1 MKVKLVLMSALVL
14 AGCSEKYG
22 DLHEWMNQTRADAK
36 TKVRPAEPPAPLE
49 PVTYFAPQQS
59 GPNAYSM
66 QRMKAA
72 FQNGSAPNLN
82 RTKELLENYSL
93 ENLRYVGSIG
103 SKNALSALIEVDV
116 NGQPHVY
123 TVRPGNYLGQNFGR
137 ITKIT
142 ADRLGIVET
151 VEDTFGNWVNRD
163 AELTLTIDGAPTST
177 PTDAGK

>member
-1 MKVKLVLMSALVL
+1 
-14 AGCSEKYG
+14 
-22 DLHEWMNQTRADAK
+22 
-36 TKVRPAEPPAPLE
+36 
-49 PVTYFAPQQS
+49 
-59 GPNAYSM
+59 M

-103 SKNALSALIEVDV
+103 SKNALSALIEVEV

-142 ADRLGIVET
+142 ADRIGIVET

-163 AELTLTIDGAPTST
+163 AELTLTIDGTPTST

>member
-14 AGCSEKYG
+14 TGCSEKYG
-22 DLHEWMNQTRADAK
+22 DLQAWMSQARADAK
-36 TKVRPAEPPAPLE
+36 AKVRSIEPPALLE

-72 FQNGSAPNLN
+72 FQNGNAPNLN

-103 SKNALSALIEVDV
+103 TVSALSALIEVEV
-116 NGQPHVY
+116 NGQKHVY
-123 TVRPGNYLGQNFGR
+123 TVRSGNHLGQNFGR

-142 ADRLGIVET
+142 TDKIEIVET
-151 VEDTFGNWVNRD
+151 VEDSSGNWVDRD
-163 AELTLTIDGAPTST
+163 AELTLAVDSMPTGSE
-177 PTDAGK
+177 K

>member
-93 ENLRYVGSIG
+93 ENLKYVGSIG
-103 SKNALSALIEVDV
+103 APKALSAMIEVE
-116 NGQPHVY
+116 GHVY
-123 TVRPGNYLGQNFGR
+123 KVNVGNHLGQNFGR
-137 ITKIT
+137 ITQIT
-142 ADRLGIVET
+142 PDAIKIVEI
-151 VEDTFGNWVNRD
+151 VEDVFGNWSNRKT
-163 AELTLTIDGAPTST
+163 EILLDGTADSS
-177 PTDAGK
+177 DK

>member
-36 TKVRPAEPPAPLE
+36 TKVRPA
-49 PVTYFAPQQS
+49 VTYFAPQQS

-142 ADRLGIVET
+142 TDRIGIVET

>member
-1 MKVKLVLMSALVL
+1 MKVKLILMSAALVL
-14 AGCSEKYG
+14 TGCSEKYG
-22 DLHEWMNQTRADAK
+22 DLQAWMSQTRVDAK
-36 TKVRPAEPPAPLE
+36 TKMRSAEPPAPLE

-72 FQNGSAPNLN
+72 FQNGNTPNLN

-103 SKNALSALIEVDV
+103 TANALSALIEVEV
-116 NGQPHVY
+116 NGQNHVY
-123 TVRPGNYLGQNFGR
+123 TVRPGNHLGQNFGR

-142 ADRLGIVET
+142 TDKIEIVET
-151 VEDTFGNWVNRD
+151 VEDSSGNWVDRD
-163 AELTLTIDGAPTST
+163 AELTLAVDSMPTVSE
-177 PTDAGK
+177 K

>member
-123 TVRPGNYLGQNFGR
+123 TVRPGNYLGQ
-137 ITKIT
+137 IT
-142 ADRLGIVET
+142 ADRIGIVET

>member
-22 DLHEWMNQTRADAK
+22 DLHEWMNKTRADAK
-36 TKVRPAEPPAPLE
+36 TKERPAEPPAPLE

-82 RTKELLENYSL
+82 RTKELW
-93 ENLRYVGSIG
+93 
-103 SKNALSALIEVDV
+103 
-116 NGQPHVY
+116 
-123 TVRPGNYLGQNFGR
+123 
-137 ITKIT
+137 KI
-142 ADRLGIVET
+142 IVWKT
-151 VEDTFGNWVNRD
+151 SVMWVPSVQKIHC
-163 AELTLTIDGAPTST
+163 LL
-177 PTDAGK
+177 